1 MNRRPS
7 WMARVSPTISG
18 IIIEERAHVRIAS
31 RAPVDRALRTFFIS
45 FSSTWGPFLTERDMT
60 VYQRRPSVGCT
71 LAQPVA

>member
-7 WMARVSPTISG
+7 WMASVSPTISG

-31 RAPVDRALRTFFIS
+31 RAPVERAFRTFFIN
-45 FSSTWGPFLTERDMT
+45 FSSTYGPFLTERDMA
-60 VYQRRPSVGCT
+60 VYPRSPDVGCT